1 MQWLVSGRPLT
12 PAQCSAQGRPCI
24 IVLTLTTRLCPPP
37 SPANRGG
44 APSAV
49 RCPGRRRDHWNTES
63 HMRSSTGW
71 LLSIGGWRSPPPSV
85 WGTWW
90 SPGFPWGVWGC
101 WAHAE
106 PAVQQPGHWKD
117 PEKAEGKETGVR
129 RFSLLGLDVTF
140 LQTVGSCDYIP
151 AQSLCHLGVSLDG
164 LHHSPSTSHKLWDR
178 VDALTPSRHVPPLPL
193 HPLGPGSAAPLC
205 LPLCRPVSH
214 TAHISVHL
222 EQMHPNF
229 LVLRQHIF
237 EFEFTEW
244 KASRFTLNKST
255 DRDWRWKWKWSFRS
269 YGKHLLGWGGAKEL
283 VEKIHSFMLFFFK
296 GNICQ
301 HMWDILEGIL
311 HVICFHS
318 YHPMKKTP
326 VYFYRWVNGE
336 DLEFDN

>member
-1 MQWLVSGRPLT
+1 MQEAKAWVYLLGIGYRESQWKFRARFSVLWGELGSIRHEAGR
-12 PAQCSAQGRPCI
+12 AQK
-24 IVLTLTTRLCPPP
+24 
-37 SPANRGG
+37 
-44 APSAV
+44 
-49 RCPGRRRDHWNTES
+49 RCGMP
-63 HMRSSTGW
+63 
-71 LLSIGGWRSPPPSV
+71 V
-85 WGTWW
+85 WGIQFW
-90 SPGFPWGVWGC
+90 
-101 WAHAE
+101 
-106 PAVQQPGHWKD
+106 
-117 PEKAEGKETGVR
+117 KETEK
-129 RFSLLGLDVTF
+129 
-140 LQTVGSCDYIP
+140 
-151 AQSLCHLGVSLDG
+151 
-164 LHHSPSTSHKLWDR
+164 ST
-178 VDALTPSRHVPPLPL
+178 
-193 HPLGPGSAAPLC
+193 
-205 LPLCRPVSH
+205 
-214 TAHISVHL
+214 
-222 EQMHPNF
+222 E
-229 LVLRQHIF
+229 